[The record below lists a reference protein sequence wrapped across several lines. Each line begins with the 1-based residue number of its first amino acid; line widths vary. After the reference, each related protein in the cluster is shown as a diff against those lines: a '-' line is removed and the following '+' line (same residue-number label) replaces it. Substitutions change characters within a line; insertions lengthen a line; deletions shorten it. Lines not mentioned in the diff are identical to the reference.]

1 MSGHEHDRGFGAF
14 VRYLSHAPRMWRSS
28 VNRAV
33 VHLVDPQ
40 PGEVCV
46 DVGAGMG
53 PATVVAARS
62 GAEVWAVDPMP
73 YMRGALH
80 LRRLGQRARPSIHVV
95 AGSAEHLP
103 LADGSVDALWSVN
116 AMHHWVDLDAALAE
130 IARVVRSGGRLV
142 LVDEDFDDPQH
153 PLHER
158 MRPRH
163 EHENHEFDAVNFEE
177 VGRHVETFGFENIR
191 AGDRSLAA
199 TPCIAI
205 VATRGPR
212 TT

>member
-1 MSGHEHDRGFGAF
+1 MSGHEPDRGFWAF

-33 VHLVDPQ
+33 VHLVEPQ

-116 AMHHWVDLDAALAE
+116 AMHHWLDLEAAFAE
-130 IARVVRSGGRLV
+130 VSRVVRDGGRLV
-142 LVDEDFDDPQH
+142 LVDEDFDDPEH
-153 PLHER
+153 PYHEQIQR
-158 MRPRH
+158 RRN
-163 EHENHEFDAVNFEE
+163 HENHELEMVDAEE
-177 VGRHVETFGFENIR
+177 VGRYLEA
-191 AGDRSLAA
+191 AGWVDVSAGSRDLAA
-199 TPCIAI
+199 APCIAV